1 MKKFL
6 LSAIGVAAMFS
17 AYAQD
22 AIEWGEW
29 QEMATSTV
37 VFPDQEFIYTGT
49 ISDVPTFYREA
60 LNEEGRAQYRFDDVF
75 SSNITDEKGSLVV
88 DIYTEDYG
96 TVCGVSPQTL
106 PPFDLNGVADPDYVE
121 WFKGPY
127 SVCDMAAAFDMPFY
141 RTENK
146 YTAQPM
152 SMKPLL
158 VLYDSNYGP
167 MEGLFGQGVVE
178 IKTNAKPAFSLP
190 SSYVIGGDMGMGL
203 IKVDKED
210 SVWTI
215 KYALE
220 KGDANKID
228 FETYDYVSLTDRI
241 MNDDES
247 LNIMYYMAG
256 DLLASPMEGP
266 GKYALGAVAY
276 DENDNV
282 LGTAVCDVYNM
293 PTESWNWQLLG
304 KAKVTEDFLRDVFG
318 MNIYDAGIEANGP
331 AEYEV
336 EVEESKATPGLY
348 RLINM
353 YGPSHPYSAIFEYL
367 NEFPVYTYIDC
378 TSEAGCYIYNMPTG
392 FVVKNDTSGEIL
404 FGSQIS
410 VFENAGWPLEQL
422 PEVVPEYFGT
432 KNDNVITFKSNQVAL
447 YVPVFTEY
455 FGEGWIEGDFCTEND
470 FIIELPEGTGVE
482 SASVAE
488 KAEYYD
494 LNGIRVDNPTK
505 GGIYIMR
512 KGSKVEKVVK

>member
-1 MKKFL
+1 M
-6 LSAIGVAAMFS
+6 SA
-17 AYAQD
+17 AYAQET
-22 AIEWGEW
+22 IEWGEW
-29 QEMATSTV
+29 QEQATSTV
-37 VFPDQEFIYTGT
+37 TFPDGEFLYNGT
-49 ISDVPTFYREA
+49 VEAPTFYREST
-60 LNEEGRAQYRFDDVF
+60 NEAGRAQYRFENVF
-75 SSNITDEKGSLVV
+75 YSNTTDEKGALVV
-88 DIYTEDYG
+88 DVYPGEYG
-96 TVCGVSPQTL
+96 TEVGADSQKL
-106 PPFDLNGVADPDYVE
+106 PPFNLAEVDADLAE
-121 WFKGPY
+121 WFPGPLM
-127 SVCDMAAAFDMPFY
+127 VCDASVALDMPYY
-141 RTENK
+141 RIMNK
-146 YTAQPM
+146 YTADPM
-152 SMKPLL
+152 SMQLLL
-158 VLYDSNYGP
+158 VVYDVNYGP
-167 MEGLFGQGVVE
+167 MEGMLCQGTVE
-178 IKTNAKPAFSLP
+178 IKTNAKPAFSIP

-203 IKVDKED
+203 LKVDKDD

-247 LNIMYYMAG
+247 LTIMYYMAG
-256 DLLASPMEGP
+256 DLIASPMEGP

-293 PTESWNWQLLG
+293 PTESWNWKSLG
-304 KAKVTEDFLRDVFG
+304 NAKVSEDFLRDVFG
-318 MNIYDAGIEANGP
+318 MNIYNAGIEANGP
-331 AEYEV
+331 VEYEV
-336 EVEESKATPGLY
+336 EVEESNATPGLY
-348 RLINM
+348 RLVNL

-470 FIIELPEGTGVE
+470 FIIELPKGTGVE

-494 LNGIRVDNPTK
+494 LNGIRVANPAR

-512 KGSKVEKVVK
+512 KGCKVEKVVK